1 MATSAP
7 DGRVYYF
14 HAATRETSWTRP
26 TRRPDRQRAPDTAPS
41 APAPGTAPIGAAA
54 PAAAPSMHVPGTA
67 PSTNVPGTALPP
79 PSPTSSDDDA
89 YLTATSVLATGRT
102 AASGAAGSRTPSTA
116 QALKLKLTS
125 DVNLG
130 DGTAT
135 SLTAGKVAVRVRYRE
150 DRRAFA

>member
-1 MATSAP
+1 MLLFLTLAEFTAAATSQSVDAGFSLP
-7 DGRVYYF
+7 AGCTLEDVIV
-14 HAATRETSWTRP
+14 
-26 TRRPDRQRAPDTAPS
+26 DVDTALVLAS
-41 APAPGTAPIGAAA
+41 A
-54 PAAAPSMHVPGTA
+54 
-67 PSTNVPGTALPP
+67 TALTLKVG
-79 PSPTSSDDDA
+79 TSSDDDA

-130 DGTAT
+130 DGTVT

>member
-1 MATSAP
+1 MPMQAGPHPVASLSLEVLLFLTLAEFTAAATSQSVDAGFSLP
-7 DGRVYYF
+7 AGCTLEDVIV
-14 HAATRETSWTRP
+14 
-26 TRRPDRQRAPDTAPS
+26 DVDTALVLAS
-41 APAPGTAPIGAAA
+41 A
-54 PAAAPSMHVPGTA
+54 
-67 PSTNVPGTALPP
+67 TALTLKVG
-79 PSPTSSDDDA
+79 TSGDDDA

-130 DGTAT
+130 DGTVT

>member
-1 MATSAP
+1 MPMQDGPRPVASPSLEVLLFLTLAEFTAAATSQSVDAGFSLP
-7 DGRVYYF
+7 AGCTLEDVIV
-14 HAATRETSWTRP
+14 
-26 TRRPDRQRAPDTAPS
+26 DVDTALVLAS
-41 APAPGTAPIGAAA
+41 ATGLTLKVG
-54 PAAAPSMHVPGTA
+54 
-67 PSTNVPGTALPP
+67 
-79 PSPTSSDDDA
+79 TSSDDDA